1 MTWRETLSNLREEL
15 AQARLER
22 QRYLEAMEAQ
32 RKSQQDQLSE
42 LSTSLEI
49 TRLLDEMNAVLVGG
63 QGRVEVERSWE
74 APGEGEPGEDLL
86 LLDDDEDELGY
97 ITSFLTWDED
107 GEREIAVDLGF
118 SEDGIYLQVNE
129 ADVRAERPALEQALL
144 QAFRDELQL

>member
-63 QGRVEVERSWE
+63 RGRVEVERSWE
-74 APGEGEPGEDLL
+74 APDEGEPGEDLL

-118 SEDGIYLQVNE
+118 SEDGVYLQVNE
-129 ADVRAERPALEQALL
+129 VDVRAERPALEQALL